1 MDPKSPKNYKN
12 FLHEKNKK
20 KNTNCSR
27 CGGTHIDL
35 YCIYFKT
42 K

>member
-1 MDPKSPKNYKN
+1 MDPKSPKNLLN
-12 FLHEKNKK
+12 EKNKK
-20 KNTNCSR
+20 KNNNCSR
-27 CGGTHIDL
+27 CVGTHVDL

>member
-1 MDPKSPKNYKN
+1 MDPKSPKKLLN
-12 FLHEKNKK
+12 EKNKK
-20 KNTNCSR
+20 KNNCSR
-27 CGGTHIDL
+27 CGGTHVDL